1 MKTVNTSSLVSNL
14 RLTTPP
20 INLRIPAMSD
30 DTKLPADLLRNLER
44 LTTEPALNLR
54 DVPARPTLM
63 VADAE
68 LLEEAAA
75 RIRESWRLYRSNQG
89 A

>member
-1 MKTVNTSSLVSNL
+1 MNKPAND
-14 RLTTPP
+14 
-20 INLRIPAMSD
+20 RIPP
-30 DTKLPADLLRNLER
+30 KLPHDMRAELLR
-44 LTTEPALNLR
+44 LTTEPMLNLH

-68 LLEEAAA
+68 LLEDAAA